1 MLNDQFLFSLSV
13 SNIDEYFIP
22 YSSIHSRRYQL
33 NIETSDELDVFKR
46 SEKKLFYFHEI
57 E

>member
-46 SEKKLFYFHEI
+46 SEKNYFI
-57 E
+57 FMK